1 MPGAQTLTLSMPE
14 PDVAL
19 LTFDTPNKSSNVLST
34 SVLEELT
41 EHLKVHKKD
50 NHTRYGLLKMVG
62 RRSRLLKYLQ
72 RHNPDRY
79 RDVISKLGIRARR

>member
-1 MPGAQTLTLSMPE
+1 MPFVSEKRNFLAELRDHETDTGSAPVQITLLS
-14 PDVAL
+14 ARI
-19 LTFDTPNKSSNVLST
+19 
-34 SVLEELT
+34 EELT

-72 RHNPDRY
+72 RHNPERY